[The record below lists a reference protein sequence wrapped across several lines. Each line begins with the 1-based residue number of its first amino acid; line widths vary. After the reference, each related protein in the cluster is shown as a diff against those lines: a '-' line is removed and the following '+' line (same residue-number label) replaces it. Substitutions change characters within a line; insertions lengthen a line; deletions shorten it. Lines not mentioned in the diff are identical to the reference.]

1 MHVFERGMHH
11 SSVRIAKERLKSLL
25 VSDRVQCQP
34 DTYELLCGELYHTIG
49 KYMKITEDNFKV
61 EITRSQIRINLT
73 GKKTKPYHLKDVK
86 FGLVISVIAIS
97 IIGVMVIGSAKQ
109 AVQGRQIIG
118 LVAGVILMIILSMID
133 YVWLLNFYWILYG
146 INIIALV
153 CVKLFGTNVNGAQRW
168 IDIGVTNFQPSE
180 LSKIL
185 VVVFFAKFLMNHEDD
200 LNSAA
205 TILKAVGLIA
215 PTLILIVLQPDLST
229 TLSIALVFCAMM
241 YLAGLSYRFI
251 GTLIAILVP
260 VTIIFISI
268 VVQPNQPF
276 LHDYQQKR
284 ILAWLEPQKYA
295 SDEAYQQNNAIMA
308 IGSGQLTGKGLNNN
322 TTTSVKNG
330 NFISE
335 PQTDFIF
342 AIVGEELGFVGCCI
356 VIGLLLL
363 IVVQCILIG
372 LRAQDLAGRIICC
385 GVAAQIGFQSF
396 INIGVATGILPN
408 TGIPLPFVSYGLTS
422 LISLYMGIG
431 IVLNIGLQPK
441 KYQ

>member
-1 MHVFERGMHH
+1 M
-11 SSVRIAKERLKSLL
+11 RL
-25 VSDRVQCQP
+25 P
-34 DTYELLCGELYHTIG
+34 
-49 KYMKITEDNFKV
+49 
-61 EITRSQIRINLT
+61 
-73 GKKTKPYHLKDVK
+73 KKTKPYQLKDFK
-86 FGLVISVIAIS
+86 FGLVITVLTISVLGI
-97 IIGVMVIGSAKQ
+97 MVIGSAKQ
-109 AVQGRQIIG
+109 SVQSRQIIG
-118 LVAGVILMIILSMID
+118 LAVGIVAMLVLSMID
-133 YVWLLNFYWILYG
+133 YVWILNFYWIIYAL
-146 INIIALV
+146 NIIILL

-185 VVVFFAKFLMNHEDD
+185 VIIFFARFLMQHEED
-200 LNSAA
+200 LNSTA
-205 TILKAVGLIA
+205 TIIKAVLLIA

-241 YLAGLSYRFI
+241 YLAGLSYKFI

-372 LRAQDLAGRIICC
+372 IRAQDLAGRIICC

-396 INIGVATGILPN
+396 INIGVATGLLPN

-422 LISLYMGIG
+422 LVSMYMGIG

>member
-1 MHVFERGMHH
+1 M
-11 SSVRIAKERLKSLL
+11 RL
-25 VSDRVQCQP
+25 P
-34 DTYELLCGELYHTIG
+34 
-49 KYMKITEDNFKV
+49 
-61 EITRSQIRINLT
+61 
-73 GKKTKPYHLKDVK
+73 KKTKPYHLKDVK

-200 LNSAA
+200 LSSAA

-372 LRAQDLAGRIICC
+372 LRAQDLAGRIIGF

>member
-1 MHVFERGMHH
+1 M
-11 SSVRIAKERLKSLL
+11 RL
-25 VSDRVQCQP
+25 P
-34 DTYELLCGELYHTIG
+34 
-49 KYMKITEDNFKV
+49 
-61 EITRSQIRINLT
+61 
-73 GKKTKPYHLKDVK
+73 KKTKPYHLKDVK

-200 LNSAA
+200 LSSAA

-342 AIVGEELGFVGCCI
+342 AIIGEELGFVGCCV
-356 VIGLLLL
+356 VIILLLL
-363 IVVQCILIG
+363 IVIECIVIG
-372 LRAQDLAGRIICC
+372 LRAKDTGGRIICG
-385 GVAAQIGFQSF
+385 GVGALVGIQTF
-396 INIGVATGILPN
+396 INISVATGIFPN
-408 TGIPLPFVSYGLTS
+408 TGISLPFVSYGLTS
-422 LISLYMGIG
+422 LVCFFAGIG
-431 IVLNIGLQPK
+431 LVLNVGLQPK

>member
-1 MHVFERGMHH
+1 M
-11 SSVRIAKERLKSLL
+11 
-25 VSDRVQCQP
+25 
-34 DTYELLCGELYHTIG
+34 
-49 KYMKITEDNFKV
+49 
-61 EITRSQIRINLT
+61 
-73 GKKTKPYHLKDVK
+73 
-86 FGLVISVIAIS
+86 
-97 IIGVMVIGSAKQ
+97 
-109 AVQGRQIIG
+109 
-118 LVAGVILMIILSMID
+118 
-133 YVWLLNFYWILYG
+133 
-146 INIIALV
+146 
-153 CVKLFGTNVNGAQRW
+153 
-168 IDIGVTNFQPSE
+168 TNFQPSE

-342 AIVGEELGFVGCCI
+342 
-356 VIGLLLL
+356 
-363 IVVQCILIG
+363 VVQCILIG

>member
-1 MHVFERGMHH
+1 M
-11 SSVRIAKERLKSLL
+11 RL
-25 VSDRVQCQP
+25 P
-34 DTYELLCGELYHTIG
+34 
-49 KYMKITEDNFKV
+49 
-61 EITRSQIRINLT
+61 
-73 GKKTKPYHLKDVK
+73 KKTKPYHLKDVK

-133 YVWLLNFYWILYG
+133 YVWLLDFFWILYG

-185 VVVFFAKFLMNHEDD
+185 VVLFFAKFLMNHEDD

-363 IVVQCILIG
+363 IVAQCILIG

>member
-1 MHVFERGMHH
+1 M
-11 SSVRIAKERLKSLL
+11 RL
-25 VSDRVQCQP
+25 P
-34 DTYELLCGELYHTIG
+34 
-49 KYMKITEDNFKV
+49 
-61 EITRSQIRINLT
+61 
-73 GKKTKPYHLKDVK
+73 KKTKPYHLKDVK

-200 LNSAA
+200 LSSAA
-205 TILKAVGLIA
+205 TILKAVGLFA

>member
-1 MHVFERGMHH
+1 M
-11 SSVRIAKERLKSLL
+11 RL
-25 VSDRVQCQP
+25 P
-34 DTYELLCGELYHTIG
+34 
-49 KYMKITEDNFKV
+49 
-61 EITRSQIRINLT
+61 
-73 GKKTKPYHLKDVK
+73 KKTKPYHLKDVK

-200 LNSAA
+200 LSSAA

-385 GVAAQIGFQSF
+385 GVAAQIGFQSS

>member
-1 MHVFERGMHH
+1 M
-11 SSVRIAKERLKSLL
+11 RL
-25 VSDRVQCQP
+25 P
-34 DTYELLCGELYHTIG
+34 
-49 KYMKITEDNFKV
+49 
-61 EITRSQIRINLT
+61 
-73 GKKTKPYHLKDVK
+73 KKTKPYHLKDVK

-185 VVVFFAKFLMNHEDD
+185 VVLFFAKFLMNHEDD
-200 LNSAA
+200 LSSAA

-441 KYQ
+441 KYQSKELRK

>member
-1 MHVFERGMHH
+1 M
-11 SSVRIAKERLKSLL
+11 
-25 VSDRVQCQP
+25 
-34 DTYELLCGELYHTIG
+34 
-49 KYMKITEDNFKV
+49 
-61 EITRSQIRINLT
+61 
-73 GKKTKPYHLKDVK
+73 K

-284 ILAWLEPQKYA
+284 ILAWLEPQK
-295 SDEAYQQNNAIMA
+295 
-308 IGSGQLTGKGLNNN
+308 GLNNN

>member
-1 MHVFERGMHH
+1 M
-11 SSVRIAKERLKSLL
+11 RL
-25 VSDRVQCQP
+25 P
-34 DTYELLCGELYHTIG
+34 
-49 KYMKITEDNFKV
+49 
-61 EITRSQIRINLT
+61 
-73 GKKTKPYHLKDVK
+73 KKTKPYHLKDVK

-200 LNSAA
+200 LSSAA

-396 INIGVATGILPN
+396 INIGVATGILTN